1 MEANI
6 FCKMINLFLKNVYN
20 LKILIEINIVEY
32 KYQSN
37 INIKQNNGIKENKRV
52 TEVLSQE
59 EIDLLLT
66 AIVSDDEKK

>member
-1 MEANI
+1 
-6 FCKMINLFLKNVYN
+6 MINLFLKNVYN

>member
-1 MEANI
+1 M
-6 FCKMINLFLKNVYN
+6 
-20 LKILIEINIVEY
+20 KILIEINIVEY